1 MSYNIL
7 RTSERHKRTTQ
18 ATTMG
23 GTIIIGI
30 KSIAKLA
37 YMMNEDGSKK
47 GKNYYGRQKLLDYD
61 KFIMEHKVEKVNPKV
76 DYNIDFGELADEF
89 ITEYINE

>member
-1 MSYNIL
+1 
-7 RTSERHKRTTQ
+7 
-18 ATTMG
+18 MG

-37 YMMNEDGSKK
+37 YMMNEDSSKK

-61 KFIMEHKVEKVNPKV
+61 KFIMENKINKVENVIQKK
-76 DYNIDFGELADEF
+76 DYNIDFGELAEEF
-89 ITEYINE
+89 IAEYINE

>member
-1 MSYNIL
+1 
-7 RTSERHKRTTQ
+7 
-18 ATTMG
+18 MG

-37 YMMNEDGSKK
+37 YMMNEDSSKK

-61 KFIMEHKVEKVNPKV
+61 KFIMENKIENVIQKK
-76 DYNIDFGELADEF
+76 DYKIDFSELAEEF
-89 ITEYINE
+89 IAEYINE

>member
-1 MSYNIL
+1 
-7 RTSERHKRTTQ
+7 
-18 ATTMG
+18 MG

-37 YMMNEDGSKK
+37 YMMNEDSSKK

-61 KFIMEHKVEKVNPKV
+61 KFIMENKINKVENVIQKK
-76 DYNIDFGELADEF
+76 DYNIDFGELAEEF

>member
-1 MSYNIL
+1 
-7 RTSERHKRTTQ
+7 
-18 ATTMG
+18 MG

-61 KFIMEHKVEKVNPKV
+61 KFIMENKINKVENVIQKK
-76 DYNIDFGELADEF
+76 DYNIDFGELAEEF
-89 ITEYINE
+89 IAEYINE

>member
-1 MSYNIL
+1 
-7 RTSERHKRTTQ
+7 
-18 ATTMG
+18 MG

-61 KFIMEHKVEKVNPKV
+61 KFIMENKVKNVIQKK
-76 DYNIDFGELADEF
+76 DYNIDFGELAEEF

>member
-1 MSYNIL
+1 
-7 RTSERHKRTTQ
+7 
-18 ATTMG
+18 MG

-37 YMMNEDGSKK
+37 YMMNEDRSKK

-61 KFIMEHKVEKVNPKV
+61 KFIMENKINKVENVIQKK
-76 DYNIDFGELADEF
+76 DYNIDFSELAEEF
-89 ITEYINE
+89 IAEYINE

>member
-1 MSYNIL
+1 
-7 RTSERHKRTTQ
+7 
-18 ATTMG
+18 MG

-47 GKNYYGRQKLLDYD
+47 GKNYYGRQKLLDYN
-61 KFIMEHKVEKVNPKV
+61 KFIMESKINKVENVIQKK
-76 DYNIDFGELADEF
+76 DYNIDFGELAEEF
-89 ITEYINE
+89 IAEYINE

>member
-1 MSYNIL
+1 MND
-7 RTSERHKRTTQ
+7 TSERTNKQSTNKQ
-18 ATTMG
+18 QTTMG

-61 KFIMEHKVEKVNPKV
+61 KFVMEHKAEKVNPKV
-76 DYNIDFGELADEF
+76 DYNIDFGELAEEF

>member
-1 MSYNIL
+1 
-7 RTSERHKRTTQ
+7 
-18 ATTMG
+18 MG

-61 KFIMEHKVEKVNPKV
+61 KFIMESKINKVENVIQKK
-76 DYNIDFGELADEF
+76 DYNIDFGELAEEF
-89 ITEYINE
+89 IAEYINE

>member
-1 MSYNIL
+1 
-7 RTSERHKRTTQ
+7 
-18 ATTMG
+18 MG

-61 KFIMEHKVEKVNPKV
+61 KFIMENKVKNVIQKK
-76 DYNIDFGELADEF
+76 DYNIDFGELAEEF
-89 ITEYINE
+89 IAEYINE

>member
-1 MSYNIL
+1 
-7 RTSERHKRTTQ
+7 
-18 ATTMG
+18 MG

-61 KFIMEHKVEKVNPKV
+61 KFIMENKINKVENVIQKKN
-76 DYNIDFGELADEF
+76 YNIDFGELAEEF

>member
-1 MSYNIL
+1 
-7 RTSERHKRTTQ
+7 
-18 ATTMG
+18 MG

-47 GKNYYGRQKLLDYD
+47 GKNYYGRQRLLDYD
-61 KFIMEHKVEKVNPKV
+61 KFIMENKINKVENVIQKK
-76 DYNIDFGELADEF
+76 DYNIDFGELAEEF
-89 ITEYINE
+89 IAEYINE

>member
-1 MSYNIL
+1 
-7 RTSERHKRTTQ
+7 
-18 ATTMG
+18 MG

-61 KFIMEHKVEKVNPKV
+61 KFIMENKVNKVENVIQKK
-76 DYNIDFGELADEF
+76 DYNIDFGELAEEF
-89 ITEYINE
+89 IAEYINE

>member
-1 MSYNIL
+1 
-7 RTSERHKRTTQ
+7 
-18 ATTMG
+18 MG

-37 YMMNEDGSKK
+37 YMMNEDSSKK

-61 KFIMEHKVEKVNPKV
+61 KFIMENKINKVENVIQKK
-76 DYNIDFGELADEF
+76 DYNIDFSELAEEF
-89 ITEYINE
+89 IAEYINE

>member
-1 MSYNIL
+1 
-7 RTSERHKRTTQ
+7 
-18 ATTMG
+18 MG

-37 YMMNEDGSKK
+37 YMMNADGSKK

-61 KFIMEHKVEKVNPKV
+61 KFIMENKVKNVIQKK
-76 DYNIDFGELADEF
+76 DYNIDFGELAEEF